1 MSNQKTTIQ
10 KLIEWCKQNA
20 FNIEDQSGVKYVV
33 IDYEEMKLLFPELKE
48 NEREQIIDS
57 HVECVKQGTERESET
72 EFTEEDELIVR
83 KDIENYYNQTY
94 GGNK

>member
-1 MSNQKTTIQ
+1 MTQKTAMQ
-10 KLIEWCKQNA
+10 
-20 FNIEDQSGVKYVV
+20 
-33 IDYEEMKLLFPELKE
+33 ELKDRLVQMR
-48 NEREQIIDS
+48 NEAHINCLEEYKNAMNAAIVSVESLLEKEKQQIIDS

-94 GGNK
+94 GGGQ

>member
-57 HVECVKQGTERESET
+57 HVNHPEKPSMLYCQVHSFLGLKPIG
-72 EFTEEDELIVR
+72 L
-83 KDIENYYNQTY
+83 
-94 GGNK
+94 